1 MPTMT
6 PSELRS
12 RLTGVVGFP
21 VTPFSDALTVD
32 LAGLRANVAAMTA
45 HPFCCIV
52 AAGGTGELYS
62 LNTEEHTAV
71 VRTSVEATAG
81 RTAVIAGVGGNI
93 GVAVEQATK
102 AWKAG
107 ADGILALPPYYPHA
121 DEAGLLAY
129 YAAIGAATP
138 LGLLV
143 YSRDWV
149 NPGPGF
155 VAKLAELP
163 TAVAW
168 KDGQGDARRYQII
181 MDAVGD
187 RLHWVGGAG
196 DDLVGTYYRLGIRCY
211 TSSISNV
218 SPKLALLLHDV
229 AAAGD
234 EAKLARADAPLRGA
248 ALRLPRAQEGLRG
261 LGDEGDDAAAGPGRR
276 PGASAAGQRQR
287 ERARRAAR
295 DDGDLGALPVAT
307 VHNDARLQ
315 DIWSRACQRLSGR
328 SVPPGAAA
336 DGRVWDGPRLLA
348 DRALSAVG
356 GGPSSLGAIQLAL
369 GAPAGT
375 SAGRTSWK
383 SQVQLHHGV
392 ARPPCR
398 RAPGSSP

>member
-6 PSELRS
+6 PSALRS

-21 VTPFSDALTVD
+21 VTPFTDALALD

-45 HPFCCIV
+45 HPFCVIV

-81 RTAVIAGVGGNI
+81 RMPVIAGVGGNI
-93 GVAVEQATK
+93 GVAIEQATK

-149 NPGPGF
+149 SPGPAF
-155 VAKLAELP
+155 VQKLADLP
-163 TAVAW
+163 TAIAW

-181 MDAVGD
+181 MNAVGD

-218 SPKLALLLHDV
+218 SPKLALQLHDV
-229 AAAGD
+229 AAKGD
-234 EAKLARADAPLRGA
+234 EATLAELMKKYVVPLFAFRTKRKGFEVSVMKA
-248 ALRLPRAQEGLRG
+248 MMQIQGH
-261 LGDEGDDAAAGPGRR
+261 AAGP
-276 PGASAAGQRQR
+276 
-287 ERARRAAR
+287 
-295 DDGDLGALPVAT
+295 V
-307 VHNDARLQ
+307 
-315 DIWSRACQRLSGR
+315 
-328 SVPPGAAA
+328 
-336 DGRVWDGPRLLA
+336 
-348 DRALSAVG
+348 
-356 GGPSSLGAIQLAL
+356 
-369 GAPAGT
+369 
-375 SAGRTSWK
+375 
-383 SQVQLHHGV
+383 
-392 ARPPCR
+392 RPPLANLNAGELDEL
-398 RAPGSSP
+398 RAMMDTWTDYL

>member
-1 MPTMT
+1 M
-6 PSELRS
+6 
-12 RLTGVVGFP
+12 
-21 VTPFSDALTVD
+21 
-32 LAGLRANVAAMTA
+32 
-45 HPFCCIV
+45 
-52 AAGGTGELYS
+52 
-62 LNTEEHTAV
+62 
-71 VRTSVEATAG
+71 
-81 RTAVIAGVGGNI
+81 IAGVGGNI

-234 EAKLARADAPLRGA
+234 EAKLRELMHRYVVPLYAFRARKKGFEVSVMKAMMQLQGH
-248 ALRLPRAQEGLRG
+248 
-261 LGDEGDDAAAGPGRR
+261 AAGPVR
-276 PGASAAGQRQR
+276 PPLANVNAS
-287 ERARRAAR
+287 ELDELRAMMETWAPSLTLRRAE
-295 DDGDLGALPVAT
+295 AT
-307 VHNDARLQ
+307 
-315 DIWSRACQRLSGR
+315 G
-328 SVPPGAAA
+328 
-336 DGRVWDGPRLLA
+336 
-348 DRALSAVG
+348 
-356 GGPSSLGAIQLAL
+356 
-369 GAPAGT
+369 
-375 SAGRTSWK
+375 
-383 SQVQLHHGV
+383 
-392 ARPPCR
+392 
-398 RAPGSSP
+398 

>member
-21 VTPFSDALTVD
+21 VTPFTDALAVD

-81 RTAVIAGVGGNI
+81 RMPVIAGVGGNI

-181 MDAVGD
+181 MNAVGD

-234 EAKLARADAPLRGA
+234 EAEAARADADVRGA
-248 ALRLPRAQEGLRG
+248 ALRLPRAAQGLRG
-261 LGDEGDDAAAGPGRR
+261 VGDEGDDAAPGPRRR
-276 PGASAAGQRQR
+276 PGAAAARQRQR
-287 ERARRAAR
+287 RASSTSCAR
-295 DDGDLGALPVAT
+295 
-307 VHNDARLQ
+307 
-315 DIWSRACQRLSGR
+315 
-328 SVPPGAAA
+328 
-336 DGRVWDGPRLLA
+336 
-348 DRALSAVG
+348 
-356 GGPSSLGAIQLAL
+356 
-369 GAPAGT
+369 
-375 SAGRTSWK
+375 
-383 SQVQLHHGV
+383 
-392 ARPPCR
+392 
-398 RAPGSSP
+398 